1 MKNSLEGLNSQAKLA
16 KKSINLKQASW
27 DNPVW
32 ETQQEKNEEKWR
44 ATELG
49 DSIKQ
54 TTRRWWESEAKKEKE
69 RSIWRNNGPKLS
81 TFSKKHAPTHQEVQ
95 QTPNKINSEIHTQA
109 HHSQAVKRQRTL
121 KAAREQQLIT
131 YTRSSVTVAANLSPE
146 IMEVRGA
153 VKEREHRVIL

>member
-1 MKNSLEGLNSQAKLA
+1 MKRSEEPQSWGTALSKQHADDGSLRRR
-16 KKSINLKQASW
+16 KKRSG
-27 DNPVW
+27 VFE
-32 ETQQEKNEEKWR
+32 ETMAPNFPHLVKNMH
-44 ATELG
+44 LH
-49 DSIKQ
+49 I
-54 TTRRWWESEAKKEKE
+54 
-69 RSIWRNNGPKLS
+69 
-81 TFSKKHAPTHQEVQ
+81 QEVQ

-153 VKEREHRVIL
+153 VKEREHRIIL